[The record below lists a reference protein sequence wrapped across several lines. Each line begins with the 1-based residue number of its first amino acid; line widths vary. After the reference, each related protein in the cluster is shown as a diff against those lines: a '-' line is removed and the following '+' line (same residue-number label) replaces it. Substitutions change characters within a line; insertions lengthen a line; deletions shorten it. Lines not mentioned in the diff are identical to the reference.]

1 MRERYPALRRIQI
14 DITFLR
20 TKGSG
25 GAIHNAGA
33 NLFVQI
39 AIECLSGDFKGE
51 SLALE
56 IYHCVVEGCV
66 GRY

>member
-1 MRERYPALRRIQI
+1 MRERYPALRQIQI
-14 DITFLR
+14 DLTFLR

-25 GAIHNAGA
+25 GAIHHAGA

-39 AIECLSGDFKGE
+39 VIERSSEDFKGE

-56 IYHCVVEGCV
+56 IYDCVVEGCV